1 MKIGWVLSSF
11 YDGPSLTYKRK
22 VYSMSYVY
30 FVTPIYTPVFYP
42 PTAQPP
48 VVYYPTKTVTYKFP
62 IPMLYSTPP
71 PAIL

>member
-1 MKIGWVLSSF
+1 MG
-11 YDGPSLTYKRK
+11 
-22 VYSMSYVY
+22 YVF

-42 PTAQPP
+42 PTAQAP
-48 VVYYPTKTVTYKFP
+48 VVYYPTKTVSYKFP